1 MSNKKTNED
10 TYVAGLENSLQKL
23 SFDQL
28 LRELG
33 RMKLKLG
40 VIIPA
45 IFKKGKEKGL
55 DEIEIRDKIKNI
67 IDVPER
73 TLNVYLPECAKR
85 HKYPKHRE
93 LANSANYNR
102 IIEDSSSTKA
112 PANSFNVI
120 NKVTTIDIEKTY
132 GKSDYEPALH
142 VVSRS
147 AQKSAYVYGHLT

>member
-102 IIEDSSSTKA
+102 IIEDSSSTKS
-112 PANSFNVI
+112 PC
-120 NKVTTIDIEKTY
+120 
-132 GKSDYEPALH
+132 
-142 VVSRS
+142 
-147 AQKSAYVYGHLT
+147 